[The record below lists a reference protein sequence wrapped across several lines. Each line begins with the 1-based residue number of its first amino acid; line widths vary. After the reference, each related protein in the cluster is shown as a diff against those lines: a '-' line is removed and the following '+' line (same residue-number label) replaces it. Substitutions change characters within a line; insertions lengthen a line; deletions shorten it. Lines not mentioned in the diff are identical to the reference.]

1 MAMLNNQR
9 VFITVL
15 RDSWQG
21 NLRPTKNS
29 WDEAL
34 KRLRRW
40 AASGTMG
47 VPQMLQQWGIYI
59 MVSPIIHIFYTKYMV
74 YLFVFD
80 KPWYQISIY
89 IYVCVLYKIGKNI
102 SVLSKWPNPLP
113 LATKDISG
121 KRWELYSIPIHV
133 GKSLVELQR
142 SWSEII

>member
-1 MAMLNNQR
+1 M
-9 VFITVL
+9 L

-74 YLFVFD
+74 YLFLFD
-80 KPWYQISIY
+80 KPWYQISINININIYIYNIY

-121 KRWELYSIPIHV
+121 KRWELYSIPIDV
-133 GKSLVELQR
+133 GKGLVELQR